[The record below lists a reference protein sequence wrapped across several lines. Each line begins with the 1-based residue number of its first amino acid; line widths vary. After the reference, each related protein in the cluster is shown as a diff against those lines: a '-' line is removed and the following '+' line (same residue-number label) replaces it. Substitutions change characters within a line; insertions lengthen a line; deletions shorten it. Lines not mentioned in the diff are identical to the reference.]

1 MTDLELVLKE
11 EGLLDGLLKRAQ
23 EVGMT
28 LVDYL
33 RLASDVAP
41 AARKADL
48 SEEEEEEPDAVM
60 MAIWERMKRDKAYHD
75 RVVYAPSSTK
85 DDYLVHGEEAR
96 ELCRD

>member
-1 MTDLELVLKE
+1 
-11 EGLLDGLLKRAQ
+11 
-23 EVGMT
+23 MT

-48 SEEEEEEPDAVM
+48 SEEEEEPDAVM